1 MTELIVIF
9 AAAAIGGLLA
19 SLLKQPIILGYL
31 LAGIIVGP
39 FELGLIKNY
48 EEVEIIAELGVTFL
62 LFTIGVE
69 FSLAELNK
77 VKKISLG
84 GGGLQLLLTISLT
97 ALVAVIAG
105 WVTTVPQG
113 IFLGELISL
122 SSTAVVIKALT
133 EQDETATSHGQV
145 MLGILIVQDLALGL
159 MLAIL
164 PALNSPIEELGF
176 AIGIA
181 LLKLA
186 LFALG
191 AFVVGKWLIPP
202 FLQLL
207 AKTESRELFLL
218 GVVTLCLGI
227 ALLTGKIGLSTEM
240 GAFVAGLMISEV
252 EYSDQTLDYVEPIR
266 DICAAAF
273 FAAIGVLID
282 PVFLWN
288 NLTLILGLVTLVLVG
303 KSLIVTPLVVLF
315 RYPLK
320 TAIIA
325 GLGLAQIGEF
335 SFVLA
340 GQGSKFGLI
349 SENVYSLILGTTAV
363 TLIVT
368 PFVLRSL
375 PAILARAE
383 SLPWFA
389 QADGVLEAAEDLPFQ
404 DHIIICGYGRVG
416 SNIVKLLRDRDYP
429 VLVIDQSEQN
439 VQKLREAKIPYIY
452 GNAASL
458 LVLEKAGVSQA
469 KGMAIAL
476 PDPMSI
482 RLCLKRALILNPELD
497 LVVRANAEK
506 DIEPLYQMGAREVV
520 QPEFEASLELSTH
533 LFAGLG
539 FPLVAIQQNIQQIR
553 DSHYLA
559 LRPEQSK
566 DQIFREIQDATR
578 TMKSKVYA
586 LPANSV
592 LVGKTPE
599 NAHLRPLTGV
609 ILMAITRSNGEK
621 IDYPEPDITIQEGD
635 TFLLVGEADEL
646 AAFKKV
652 AKGKIQQLP
661 KVTDSSLWVLVPEN
675 SPVAGKILADLT
687 FEQQFG
693 TIVQAIRR
701 KGKYIRFPDGDNTIQ
716 SGDNLLLFGSIEL
729 LAELGQ
735 KIAVKE
741 KTVTILADGG
751 V

>member
-19 SLLKQPIILGYL
+19 SFLKQPVILGYL
-31 LAGIIVGP
+31 LAGILVGP
-39 FELGLIKNY
+39 FELGLIKDY
-48 EEVEIIAELGVTFL
+48 AEVEIIAELGVTFL
-62 LFTIGVE
+62 LFSIGVE
-69 FSLAELNK
+69 FSFAELNK

-84 GGGLQLLLTISLT
+84 GGGLQLVLTISLT
-97 ALVAVIAG
+97 ALVAVTVG

-133 EQDETATSHGQV
+133 EQDEMATAHGQV

-164 PALNSPIEELGF
+164 PALNSPIDQLGF
-176 AIGIA
+176 AIAIA

-191 AFVVGKWLIPP
+191 AIVVGKWLIPP

-207 AKTESRELFLL
+207 AKTESDELFLL

-252 EYSDQTLDYVEPIR
+252 EYADQTLDYVEPIR

-282 PVFLWN
+282 PVFVWN
-288 NLTLILGLVTLVLVG
+288 NLTLILGLVTVVLVG
-303 KSLIVTPLVVLF
+303 KSLIIAPLVVLF

-320 TAIIA
+320 TAIIS

-349 SENVYSLILGTTAV
+349 SENVYSLLLGTTAV

-368 PFVLRSL
+368 PFVLRLL
-375 PAILARAE
+375 PAILTKAE
-383 SLPWFA
+383 SFDWFA
-389 QADGVLEAAEDLPFQ
+389 QADRPLDASEELSLQ
-404 DHIIICGYGRVG
+404 DHIIVCGYGRVG
-416 SNIVKLLRDRDYP
+416 SNIVKLFRDRNYP
-429 VLVIDQSEQN
+429 VLVIEQSEYN
-439 VQKLREAKIPYIY
+439 VQKLRSAKIPYIY

-458 LVLEKAGVSQA
+458 LVLEKAGVNQA
-469 KGMAIAL
+469 KGMVIAL
-476 PDPMSI
+476 PDPMTI

-497 LVVRANAEK
+497 LVVRASSEK
-506 DIEPLYQMGAREVV
+506 DIELLYQMGAKEVV
-520 QPEFEASLELSTH
+520 QPEFEASLELATH

-553 DSHYLA
+553 ASHYST
-559 LRPEQSK
+559 LRPEQSQ
-566 DQIFREIQDATR
+566 DEIFREIQEATR
-578 TMKSKVYA
+578 TMKSKMYA
-586 LPANSV
+586 LPPNSV
-592 LVGKTPE
+592 LVGKTVE
-599 NAHLRPLTGV
+599 KARLRSLTGV

-621 IDYPEPDITIQEGD
+621 IDYPEPGTAIQKGD
-635 TFLLVGEADEL
+635 TFLLVGETDEL
-646 AAFKKV
+646 ATFNKL
-652 AKGKIQQLP
+652 AKGETPPLP
-661 KVTDSSLWVLVPEN
+661 KDTDSSLWVVVPEN
-675 SPVAGKILADLT
+675 SLIAGKTLAELT

-701 KGKYIRFPDGDNTIQ
+701 KGKYIRFPDGDNAIQ
-716 SGDNLLLFGSIEL
+716 ADDKLLLFGNLAL
-729 LAELGQ
+729 LADIGQ

-741 KTVTILADGG
+741 NPVLLG
-751 V
+751 

>member
-19 SLLKQPIILGYL
+19 SLLRQPIILGYL

-39 FELGLIKNY
+39 FELGLIKDY
-48 EEVEIIAELGVTFL
+48 AEVETIAELGVTFL

-77 VKKISLG
+77 VKNISLG
-84 GGGLQLLLTISLT
+84 GGGLQLFLTIGLT
-97 ALVAVIAG
+97 ALVSVSLG
-105 WVTTVPQG
+105 WVTSIPQG

-122 SSTAVVIKALT
+122 SSTAVVLKALM
-133 EQDETATSHGQV
+133 EQNETATSHGQV

-164 PALNSPIEELGF
+164 PALNSPIEELGL

-181 LLKLA
+181 VLKLA

-191 AFVVGKWLIPP
+191 AIVVGKWLIPP

-207 AKTESRELFLL
+207 AKTESKELFLL

-252 EYSDQTLDYVEPIR
+252 EYSDQTLDYVEPLR

-273 FAAIGVLID
+273 FASIGVLID
-282 PVFLWN
+282 PTFLWN
-288 NLTLILGLVTLVLVG
+288 NLPLILGLVTFVLIA
-303 KSLIVTPLVVLF
+303 KFLIITPLVILF

-349 SENVYSLILGTTAV
+349 SQEVYSLILGTTAI
-363 TLIVT
+363 TLVIT

-375 PAILARAE
+375 PAILAKAE

-389 QADGVLEAAEDLPFQ
+389 QVDDVMEASEELPFQ
-404 DHIIICGYGRVG
+404 DHIIVCGYGRVG
-416 SNIVKLLRDRDYP
+416 SNIVKLLRDRNYP

-439 VQKLREAKIPYIY
+439 IQQLREEKIPYLY
-452 GNAASL
+452 GNASSMI
-458 LVLEKAGVSQA
+458 VLEKAGVSEA

-476 PDPMSI
+476 SDSMST
-482 RLCLKRALILNPELD
+482 RLSLKRALKLNPELD
-497 LVVRANAEK
+497 LIVRANQDK
-506 DIEPLYQMGAREVV
+506 DIELLYQLGAKEVV
-520 QPEFEASLELSTH
+520 QPEFEASLQLSTH
-533 LFAGLG
+533 LFTGLAL
-539 FPLVAIQQNIQQIR
+539 PSLDIQQEIQQIR
-553 DSHYLA
+553 FSHYLT
-559 LRPEQSK
+559 LRPERSPQ
-566 DQIFREIQDATR
+566 QVLREVEQAIKAFNKQWY
-578 TMKSKVYA
+578 S
-586 LPANSV
+586 LPTNSP
-592 LVGKTPE
+592 LFGKTLE
-599 NAHLRPLTGV
+599 KAYLRRLTGV
-609 ILMAITRSNGEK
+609 TLIEIKRSNQET
-621 IDYPEPDITIQEGD
+621 IAYPSAQTVIKEGD
-635 TFLLVGEADEL
+635 KFLLVGAKDEL
-646 AAFKKV
+646 AAFDGL
-652 AKGKIQQLP
+652 AKGDFKLP
-661 KVTDSSLWVLVPEN
+661 SKNSSCLWLLVPKN
-675 SPVAGKILADLT
+675 SAIAGKTLAELHFSQT
-687 FEQQFG
+687 FG
-693 TIVQAIRR
+693 TLVQAIRR
-701 KGKYIRFPDGDNTIQ
+701 KGEYIRFPDGRSMIQ
-716 SGDNLLLFGSIEL
+716 AKDHLLLFGSLEL
-729 LAELGQ
+729 LTEISQ
-735 KIAVKE
+735 KVASKE
-741 KTVTILADGG
+741 KAVLSTSS
-751 V
+751 

>member
-1 MTELIVIF
+1 MTELIIIF
-9 AAAAIGGLLA
+9 AAAAFGGLLA
-19 SLLKQPIILGYL
+19 SLLKQPVILGYL
-31 LAGIIVGP
+31 LAGVIVGP
-39 FELGLIKNY
+39 FELGLIGNY
-48 EEVEIIAELGVTFL
+48 EEVETIAELGVTFL

-69 FSLAELNK
+69 FSFAELNK
-77 VKKISLG
+77 VKKIALG
-84 GGGLQLLLTISLT
+84 GGGLQLLITISLT
-97 ALVAVIAG
+97 ALVAVVAG

-113 IFLGELISL
+113 IFLGELVSL
-122 SSTAVVIKALT
+122 SSTAVVIKALA
-133 EQDETATSHGQV
+133 EQDETSTSHGQV

-164 PALNSPIEELGF
+164 PALNSPIEQLGI

-202 FLQLL
+202 YLQLL
-207 AKTESRELFLL
+207 AKTESHELFLL

-227 ALLTGKIGLSTEM
+227 ALLTGRIGLSTEM

-288 NLTLILGLVTLVLVG
+288 NLPLILGLVSFVLIG
-303 KSLIVTPLVVLF
+303 KSLIVAPLVVLF

-368 PFVLRSL
+368 PFVLRWL
-375 PAILARAE
+375 PALLEKAE

-389 QADGVLEAAEDLPFQ
+389 QADGPLESSDDVTTLQ
-404 DHIIICGYGRVG
+404 DHIVVCGYGRVG
-416 SNIVKLLRDRDYP
+416 SNIVKLLLERNYP
-429 VLVIDQSEQN
+429 VLVIEQSEQY
-439 VQKLREAKIPYIY
+439 VQKLRDAKIPYIF
-452 GNAASL
+452 GNAASA
-458 LVLEKAGVSQA
+458 LVLDKAGVTQA
-469 KGMAIAL
+469 RGMAIAL

-482 RLCLKRALILNPELD
+482 RLCLKRSLMLNPELD
-497 LVVRANAEK
+497 LVVRASTEK
-506 DIEPLYQMGAREVV
+506 DIEPLYQMGAKEVV

-533 LFAGLG
+533 LFSGLG
-539 FPLVAIQQNIQQIR
+539 IPLAAIQQTIQQIR
-553 DSHYLA
+553 DSHYST
-559 LRPEQSK
+559 LRPQQTKE
-566 DQIFREIQDATR
+566 QIFREIKEATR
-578 TMKSKVYA
+578 TMATKLYF
-586 LPANSV
+586 LPPESV
-592 LVGKTPE
+592 LLGKTLGE
-599 NAHLRPLTGV
+599 SHLRSLTGV
-609 ILMAITRSNGEK
+609 IVMAITRANGDK
-621 IDYPEPDITIQEGD
+621 IDYPDAETRFEVGD
-635 TFLLVGEADEL
+635 SYLLVGEANEL
-646 AAFKKV
+646 AAFKQL
-652 AKGKIQQLP
+652 ASGPISQLP
-661 KVTDSSLWVLVPEN
+661 MGSDSSLWIPISKE
-675 SPVAGKILADLT
+675 SPVVGMTLSQLELRDHP
-687 FEQQFG
+687 G
-693 TIVQAIRR
+693 TVVQAIRR
-701 KGKYIRFPDGDNTIQ
+701 KGAYLRFPDEKAVIQAGDK
-716 SGDNLLLFGSIEL
+716 LLAFGSVAVLSDLE
-729 LAELGQ
+729 Q
-735 KIAVKE
+735 KIAPASKIQTLVSE
-741 KTVTILADGG
+741 
-751 V
+751 